1 MKKKSVLFGM
11 FLLICCLWIS
21 SCKQE
26 EVVIEQPSLEKS
38 EKEETDKADG
48 KGEKSSQE
56 SEPEAETIWVDVS
69 GAVNRPG
76 VYELQKEARVFEAVK
91 AAGGFSKEADTGWLN
106 QAALP

>member
-21 SCKQE
+21 SCQQE

-48 KGEKSSQE
+48 KEEKSSQE

-76 VYELQKEARVFEAVK
+76 AVSYTHLDVYKRQSVWIPQRPE
-91 AAGGFSKEADTGWLN
+91 WLHEEV
-106 QAALP
+106 

>member
-38 EKEETDKADG
+38 EKEGRDKADG
-48 KGEKSSQE
+48 GGEKS
-56 SEPEAETIWVDVS
+56 
-69 GAVNRPG
+69 
-76 VYELQKEARVFEAVK
+76 
-91 AAGGFSKEADTGWLN
+91 
-106 QAALP
+106 

>member
-48 KGEKSSQE
+48 KEEKSSQ
-56 SEPEAETIWVDVS
+56 PHHFGLKQDAVS
-69 GAVNRPG
+69 GAVHS
-76 VYELQKEARVFEAVK
+76 LQQLC
-91 AAGGFSKEADTGWLN
+91 GGLKKHMPNS
-106 QAALP
+106 

>member
-48 KGEKSSQE
+48 KEEKSSQE
-56 SEPEAETIWVDVS
+56 SEPEAETIWS
-69 GAVNRPG
+69 L
-76 VYELQKEARVFEAVK
+76 YSFH
-91 AAGGFSKEADTGWLN
+91 
-106 QAALP
+106 LPRSDRWWQYPFLPEYSEP